1 MSRIRGR
8 KPTYEE
14 RKILQKNG
22 YDTYDWLVTKST
34 PTFIEIVNKDN
45 GDIKIINK

>member
-8 KPTYEE
+8 KPTYTE

-34 PTFIEIVNKDN
+34 PTFIEL
-45 GDIKIINK
+45 INRNSGEITTIYM

>member
-14 RKILQKNG
+14 RKILKANG
-22 YDTYDWLVTKST
+22 YDTYVWLVTKST
-34 PTFIEIVNKDN
+34 PTYIEIMNRDT
-45 GDIKIINK
+45 GDIEILNK